1 MIKVAKNDVPA
12 EEKQS
17 AKYTREQVLQ
27 STKYREYRDI
37 AGVVLEDGKQY
48 TAAEIKQKIDE
59 FLKKPIKEKINEKEG

>member
-1 MIKVAKNDVPA
+1 MAKDDVPA

-27 STKYREYRDI
+27 SAKYREYRDI

-48 TAAEIKQKIDE
+48 TSEEIQKKINE
-59 FLKKPIKEKINEKEG
+59 FLEAPIKEKTNQKEG